1 MSPFFHLSAI
11 LLAFALVCAA
21 SPAPSSGVA
30 EAARKCK
37 EIRVHKE
44 WRDIS
49 VKHRLAYIDA
59 VKCLQALPPTVP
71 GTAATSRYED
81 ACDCRSFVAS
91 ELNLEL
97 RDKCH
102 YKGPIPFWDWARDGD
117 NEGVPIAKSP
127 IFDPVTGFGGDG
139 VLGTYTLPSPNISTV
154 TFPQSYR
161 GCVLDG
167 PFSADKYTVHLG
179 PGTLTTKHCLVRG
192 INETLKHA
200 MTTDVLEEQLR
211 IKTFAELRATIDNP
225 RAFGMHIT
233 THSAIGGEMKNV
245 WSSPGEPLFFL
256 SHMNLDRMWWH
267 WQWRDYRK
275 RLYYIDGPSTV
286 NGTDNVTLDFVMDFP
301 RISSNVTI
309 RDVMDLTKEPNCY
322 TFEY

>member
-1 MSPFFHLSAI
+1 MAI
-11 LLAFALVCAA
+11 TRESRTSKAPLLVI
-21 SPAPSSGVA
+21 SISSLIQIN
-30 EAARKCK
+30 R
-37 EIRVHKE
+37 
-44 WRDIS
+44 
-49 VKHRLAYIDA
+49 
-59 VKCLQALPPTVP
+59 
-71 GTAATSRYED
+71 
-81 ACDCRSFVAS
+81 
-91 ELNLEL
+91 
-97 RDKCH
+97 
-102 YKGPIPFWDWARDGD
+102 
-117 NEGVPIAKSP
+117 IAKSP

-225 RAFGMHIT
+225 RALGMHIT

-245 WSSPGEPLFFL
+245 WSSPGGELI
-256 SHMNLDRMWWH
+256 R
-267 WQWRDYRK
+267 RI
-275 RLYYIDGPSTV
+275 YIFTL
-286 NGTDNVTLDFVMDFP
+286 LDFFAP
-301 RISSNVTI
+301 INRTALLPEPHESGS
-309 RDVMDLTKEPNCY
+309 DVVALAMA
-322 TFEY
+322 

>member
-59 VKCLQALPPTVP
+59 GQFLPWH
-71 GTAATSRYED
+71 RH
-81 ACDCRSFVAS
+81 FV
-91 ELNLEL
+91 NVYTKEL

-256 SHMNLDRMWWH
+256 SHMNLDRMCAS
-267 WQWRDYRK
+267 
-275 RLYYIDGPSTV
+275 YIDGPSTV